1 MKKSLRALLATTV
14 ACSVTAMTLVAGG
27 AAPAQAK
34 ATEVTDGT
42 CANVTVL
49 SLRGSENVERSA
61 GVKPGKIVPADPFG
75 RVNTASINQLVAQL
89 PKGTTI
95 SRITVPYGAAVEK
108 ADSADGGV
116 SSAKSYRLAMT
127 QGAALLNQYANDA
140 LSSCPKTRLVFIGY
154 SQGAQV
160 VHEAVTK
167 LTPATLEATGAVW
180 LIGDPISRSTAK
192 NQYRFAGEGDGV
204 APRSASG
211 VYYVES
217 NLAATY
223 PEFKQFLKFAPE
235 TEPVFPDSLKD
246 KLISVCDN
254 ADSTCAAPASPTT
267 QAEYYPHG
275 DAYFLDRLMPP
286 SAKWVAESVAKSY
299 PKECTDIIFVAA
311 RGSGEREDEGQP
323 VQIEAKDNHFPGYGN
338 TIATMVYQ
346 VKATL
351 PDRLTTSFEYVAY
364 QALSVDDAMSPLP
377 SRYPR
382 SVSTGILGGA
392 AFNNSP
398 DRMYEGGVK
407 SLKKKIAD
415 CPQSKLMTLGYSQG
429 AHAMHEIMMR
439 LDRPERDRIY
449 ASILIA
455 DANRNKDD
463 SEALGFFGA
472 TTSFASK
479 DSLLY
484 QGNGMMRVAA
494 HVNQTCKDIAATPL
508 TGELF
513 SDMFKKILIGPTVA
527 ECNKYFPTDIQFTDV
542 TTFKKYDEDMNSKI
556 LNVCSLDDLVCQV
569 KAPDGASPAV
579 LIPFIDR
586 TAFRAMNIDS
596 IHGNGYKDPKFYG
609 VPGLWG
615 ARQLLNE

>member
-1 MKKSLRALLATTV
+1 VSGAVTATT
-14 ACSVTAMTLVAGG
+14 LVIGG
-27 AAPAQAK
+27 AAPAH
-34 ATEVTDGT
+34 ATGSEPKDGSCT
-42 CANVTVL
+42 NVTVL
-49 SLRGSENVERSA
+49 GLRGSWTIEKSA
-61 GVKPGKIVPADPFG
+61 GVKPGKMNPENTFG
-75 RVNTASINQLVAQL
+75 NVNTASINELVRQV
-89 PKGTTI
+89 PKGTTVK
-95 SRITVPYGAAVEK
+95 RVAVPYETAIEK
-108 ADSADGGV
+108 VDSTDGGV
-116 SSAKSYRLAMT
+116 TSAKNYRLAIT
-127 QGAALLNQYANDA
+127 EGVELLNQYANDA
-140 LSSCPKTRLVFIGY
+140 LSACPKTKLVFIGY

-160 VHEAVTK
+160 VHEAVSN
-167 LTPATLEATGAVW
+167 LPQATLDATGAVW

-192 NQYRFAGEGDGV
+192 NQYRFAGDGDGV
-204 APRSASG
+204 APRSSSG
-211 VYYVES
+211 IYYVES

-235 TEPVFPDSLKD
+235 KEPAFSDSLKD

-254 ADSTCAAPASPTT
+254 ADEACSAPTPLTT
-267 QAEYYPHG
+267 ESDYFPHG
-275 DAYFLDRLMPP
+275 DAYFLDRLMSP
-286 SAKWVAESVAKSY
+286 SAKWVAESIAKSY
-299 PKECTDIIFVAA
+299 PKECTDVIFVAA
-311 RGSGEREDEGQP
+311 RGSGEGEDEGHP
-323 VQIEAKDNHFPGYGN
+323 VQTEAKDSHFPGYGN

-351 PDRLTTSFEYVAY
+351 PDRLTTSFEYIAY
-364 QALSVDDAMSPLP
+364 QALSVEDAMSPLP

-382 SVSTGILGGA
+382 SVDTGIRGGA

-439 LDRPERDRIY
+439 LERTERDRIY

-463 SEALGFFGA
+463 SEAFGFFGA

-484 QGNGMMRVAA
+484 QGNGVMRVAA

-513 SDMFKKILIGPTVA
+513 SDLFKKILIGPTVA
-527 ECNKYFPTDIQFTDV
+527 ECDKYFPKDIQFTDV
-542 TTFKKYDEDMNSKI
+542 TSFKTYDEDMNSKI

-569 KAPDGASPAV
+569 KAPDSASPAA
-579 LIPFIDR
+579 LIPFIDNF
-586 TAFRAMNIDS
+586 AFNATHVDE